1 MFGRRI
7 VPSFP
12 RIRYLINPSLL
23 SSRKLFTT
31 SFNLHTKGLGPNS
44 EPPILIEGRTSILN
58 IIDFWSTVFLSP
70 IKDCSHNNDVKPK
83 IETTHYQ
90 LVFTCTAKLGE
101 NHETTCNH
109 RSTHQDWFTVLYYR
123 IAKNYEVHAI
133 PW

>member
-7 VPSFP
+7 IPAFP
-12 RIRYLINPSLL
+12 RMRYLINPSLL

-31 SFNLHTKGLGPNS
+31 SFNLHTKGSGLYTTPHTPEFMTHIDES
-44 EPPILIEGRTSILN
+44 YRSLIF
-58 IIDFWSTVFLSP
+58 DP
-70 IKDCSHNNDVKPK
+70 DKDCSHNDEVKPK

-109 RSTHQDWFTVLYYR
+109 RSTHQDWLNCFIINVFISVFICSHTV
-123 IAKNYEVHAI
+123 
-133 PW
+133 